1 MADEPPP
8 KKPAGAA
15 AAASDGLSLGEAS
28 AGAGVLG
35 LIGFAAVFLVAV
47 VFFLIE
53 SYFLS
58 MVLAALALLIY
69 VAGAELGKLLLSS
82 LTIFFS
88 SRHLVKNATYLQ
100 DTVVQL
106 RRFLHMRKDESGFI
120 KSGPIEPGAKAK
132 LPDNPLVRDLQ
143 AVLRREKGKDYS
155 EYVAHHYYVDC
166 RELYDHFHSHLSFI
180 AGVMPLF
187 GLIGTVIGLIGMF
200 DALGS
205 NTSIESLAPLL
216 AIALEMTLYGV
227 TLSLFFTVIASR
239 FDQRI
244 RALEY
249 DFDILCHGLDVM
261 VENEAVIEVE
271 A

>member
-1 MADEPPP
+1 MAKESKREAQSP
-8 KKPAGAA
+8 
-15 AAASDGLSLGEAS
+15 STGLALGETS

-35 LIGFAAVFLVAV
+35 LVGFAGVFLIAM
-47 VFFLIE
+47 VFFITE
-53 SYFLS
+53 SYFLA
-58 MVLAALALLIY
+58 MVLTSFALLLY

-88 SRHLVKNATYLQ
+88 SRHLIRNATYLQ
-100 DTVVQL
+100 ETIVAL
-106 RRFLHMRKDESGFI
+106 RRSLHMRKDEAGYV
-120 KSGPIEPGAKAK
+120 KAGPIEPGTHIK

-143 AVLRREKGKDYS
+143 AVLRREKGK
-155 EYVAHHYYVDC
+155 EYTEYIAHQYYVDC
-166 RELYDHFHSHLSFI
+166 RELYDHFHAHLEFV

-187 GLIGTVIGLIGMF
+187 GLVGTVVGLIGMF

-205 NTSIESLAPLL
+205 NTSVENLAPQL
-216 AIALEMTLYGV
+216 AISLKATLYGAI
-227 TLSLFFTVIASR
+227 LATVYTIVASR

-244 RALEY
+244 KALEY
-249 DFDILCHGLDVM
+249 DYDILLHSLDVL